1 MAKMKVSI
9 IIPCRNEEAFIH
21 DCVTSVLEFQNSDVI
36 VQEILIIDGMS
47 TDNTKKKIN
56 DFAGNEQKLKVLQ
69 NPDMHQAAALNIGIR
84 KATGNYILRL
94 D

>member
-1 MAKMKVSI
+1 MKVSI

-56 DFAGNEQKLKVLQ
+56 NIKCSTYYIKKLTNLSRY
-69 NPDMHQAAALNIGIR
+69 P
-84 KATGNYILRL
+84 
-94 D
+94 